1 MPTSSAV
8 AYRDHQRSFDH
19 DIRRRTDAVVDS
31 FRQVQIEDAREGS
44 TLGQGRRQTPGSL
57 WKSGYVERAQYPRP
71 FDRGVIDGR
80 QWVSEDTSKFVPG
93 PPESHPFPLQGSY
106 GQAAW
111 GTDGAHGIMLPRQHH
126 DYYLSDRTYST
137 AEIGSAHPRK
147 GLYRHDPVS
156 QRRPLGEENIRP
168 VVHPDMFDGG
178 IGWHDYLAHFELC
191 ADLNSW
197 SEEQMAIYLAVSLR
211 GVAQELLCNL
221 TSEDRRSYT
230 ALVRNL
236 AARFGS
242 EGQTE
247 LFRTQL
253 KSRMR
258 LPMETLPK
266 LAQGIKRLVARAYPQ
281 AVTPLREMLAMDH
294 FIDALH
300 NSESRLRLKQNKPR
314 NLDEAVCMAI
324 ELEAFQKA
332 EAEQTG
338 TTGTKYI
345 RMTATDE
352 VSRLQ
357 KKIAVLERQLNRLQ
371 EDRRAHMMWPSKAVN
386 QNLRRDRKND
396 LDQHVKGQSRMKKEV
411 RCWKC
416 NQTGH
421 FQARCKYKSENQK
434 KEESENSN
442 APN

>member
-1 MPTSSAV
+1 M
-8 AYRDHQRSFDH
+8 
-19 DIRRRTDAVVDS
+19 I
-31 FRQVQIEDAREGS
+31 S
-44 TLGQGRRQTPGSL
+44 T
-57 WKSGYVERAQYPRP
+57 
-71 FDRGVIDGR
+71 
-80 QWVSEDTSKFVPG
+80 
-93 PPESHPFPLQGSY
+93 
-106 GQAAW
+106 
-111 GTDGAHGIMLPRQHH
+111 
-126 DYYLSDRTYST
+126 
-137 AEIGSAHPRK
+137 
-147 GLYRHDPVS
+147 
-156 QRRPLGEENIRP
+156 
-168 VVHPDMFDGG
+168 
-178 IGWHDYLAHFELC
+178 
-191 ADLNSW
+191 
-197 SEEQMAIYLAVSLR
+197 EQKAIYLAVSLR
-211 GVAQELLCNL
+211 GAAQELLCDL

-230 ALVRNL
+230 VLVRNL

-247 LFRTQL
+247 LFRTHL

-258 LPMETLPK
+258 LPMETLPE

-281 AVTPLREMLAMDH
+281 AVTPLREVLAMDH

-300 NSESRLRLKQNKPR
+300 NSESRLRLKQNKPQ

-371 EDRRAHMMWPSKAVN
+371 EDRRAHMMWPRKDVN
-386 QNLRRDRKND
+386 QNLRRDRRND

-421 FQARCKYKSENQK
+421 FQPRCKYSLKNKSENQK